1 MVRTKVLLIDHEQR
15 GYDGLKDGLSKHGY
29 EMHTPAT
36 VPKAVAL
43 SGAHQYQAAFV
54 TLPLITSTSLI
65 SDLHAERPSLP
76 VIIILPNGHAEHLSP
91 QILDLATQ
99 CIGKPLT
106 LETVRLMLDRTIELI
121 TLREQ
126 VRQHRQVWNDIS
138 HRSSTELSD
147 DFSSSSALPLEKVL
161 AMKLR
166 CIFPSLEILG
176 RAALHK
182 LVLTYVER
190 LLLTIVLEECRG
202 NQVRSADILGINRNT
217 LRKKIRD
224 LDLTFPR
231 RET

>member
-1 MVRTKVLLIDHEQR
+1 MVGGIYPLNSHLAREALLQQPSKKSRIHLDGDETFFYIADEARACVIKV
-15 GYDGLKDGLSKHGY
+15 
-29 EMHTPAT
+29 M
-36 VPKAVAL
+36 
-43 SGAHQYQAAFV
+43 
-54 TLPLITSTSLI
+54 
-65 SDLHAERPSLP
+65 
-76 VIIILPNGHAEHLSP
+76 
-91 QILDLATQ
+91 
-99 CIGKPLT
+99 
-106 LETVRLMLDRTIELI
+106 
-121 TLREQ
+121 
-126 VRQHRQVWNDIS
+126 VWNDIS